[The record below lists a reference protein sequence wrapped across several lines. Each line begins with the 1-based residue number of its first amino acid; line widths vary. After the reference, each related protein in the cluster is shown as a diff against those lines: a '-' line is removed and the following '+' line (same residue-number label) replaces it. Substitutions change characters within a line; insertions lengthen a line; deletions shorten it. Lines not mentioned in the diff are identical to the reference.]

1 VVFSVEEASSRRQ
14 IERFVFEAAPR
25 PSTIALPSTARGR
38 FRAAP
43 RPAVLRTVRVCVVA
57 VLRRLCCMLDRSL
70 VPHATHMS
78 LISEAASSG
87 GHRSYGAAL
96 KSPGAPNPALNVQR
110 VARPLPPSDPSVLPI
125 WCCNAISSTG
135 QRSDIA
141 DLRRRAPPPSSQA
154 GTSCAV
160 VASSEEGLEDGLR
173 QALLK
178 ITVVDSV
185 LPRLSTKV
193 FSPHARGGA
202 RPVSAA
208 RPAHRG
214 CSGLCSRCPSRPER
228 TLLEVDA
235 EEGGFAGRDI
245 LGVRSCP

>member
-1 VVFSVEEASSRRQ
+1 VLSVEEASSRRQ

-125 WCCNAISSTG
+125 WCCNAISST
-135 QRSDIA
+135 
-141 DLRRRAPPPSSQA
+141 APPRPSALVA
-154 GTSCAV
+154 GRH
-160 VASSEEGLEDGLR
+160 ELR
-173 QALLK
+173 GRG
-178 ITVVDSV
+178 VE
-185 LPRLSTKV
+185 
-193 FSPHARGGA
+193 RGGA
-202 RPVSAA
+202 RGRLAPGAA
-208 RPAHRG
+208 QDHRG
-214 CSGLCSRCPSRPER
+214 GLGPPATQHQGVLPACARRRKARLRGTPCTPR
-228 TLLEVDA
+228 LLRVVLAVSQPPRADLA
-235 EEGGFAGRDI
+235 RG
-245 LGVRSCP
+245 